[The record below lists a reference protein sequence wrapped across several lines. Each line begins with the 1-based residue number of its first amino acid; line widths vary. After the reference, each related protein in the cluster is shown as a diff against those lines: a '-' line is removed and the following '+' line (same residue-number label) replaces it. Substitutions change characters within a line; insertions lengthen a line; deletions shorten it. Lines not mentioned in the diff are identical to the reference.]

1 MLYYYKVVIAM
12 KNSSR
17 VSKYKEIREAIR
29 DEAGLNQEVP
39 IEEQTDLEED
49 EFLSFV
55 NRGSKNSK
63 YEKIIDDTITEAKT
77 FEQLTIEGNAEIDK
91 AIKSAKSNVGKE
103 EHHNTRLDILNRIR
117 NPGKEV
123 IKIDKMENINTEQFA
138 KGYFIN
144 DSKNDTDK
152 TLVSAQAEDTVK
164 SEEQN
169 ATDESE
175 KKKVTLLERLA
186 TISPKEDVE
195 KAKKTLNQ
203 QELHTITKIEE
214 EKESLKQVEESP
226 IVSQETKASK
236 IEATKQK
243 NDGNEDNEKVLTILN
258 YAIIALIVVFVVI
271 CIMIVYQIFF

>member
-39 IEEQTDLEED
+39 IEEQPDLEED

-117 NPGKEV
+117 NPEKEV

-152 TLVSAQAEDTVK
+152 TFVSAQPEDTVK

-169 ATDESE
+169 GAEGE

-195 KAKKTLNQ
+195 KAQKTLNQ
-203 QELHTITKIEE
+203 QDLHTITKTVD
-214 EKESLKQVEESP
+214 EKESIKQVEESP
-226 IVSQETKASK
+226 IVSQETKALK
-236 IEATKQK
+236 IETKPE

>member
-1 MLYYYKVVIAM
+1 MAM

-39 IEEQTDLEED
+39 MEEQPDLEED

-55 NRGSKNSK
+55 NRESKNSK

-117 NPGKEV
+117 NPEKEV

-152 TLVSAQAEDTVK
+152 MLVSEQPEDVVK

-169 ATDESE
+169 ATEGE

-195 KAKKTLNQ
+195 KAQKTLNQ
-203 QELHTITKIEE
+203 QDLQTITKIEE
-214 EKESLKQVEESP
+214 EKESVKQAEESP
-226 IVSQETKASK
+226 IASQEIKALK
-236 IEATKQK
+236 IETTKQE